1 MPPPPPPLLRV
12 GQLHPEWHRLVS
24 DQGRI
29 PPPKRLVS
37 LGEVRRTPIFGFR
50 RFSPFLSDLDW
61 WVAGV
66 LVSQAG
72 ERLQGDVSL
81 ESNVFLLDALA
92 KESQDHKALTLPP
105 PKRPAQTLTTL
116 VSSKRPKQNPQPT
129 GRGRVKFKVKG
140 RFPGHSA
147 HRGKGR
153 GANKGRNVPDVR
165 MPACMKAPEVPP
177 LTVRTSV
184 QSPEKIAG
192 RLSKFSGGAWSEI
205 GADLWVMRI
214 VQWGYKIP
222 LVTLPPLRLQGQ
234 ETTYPKG
241 SLEWSSLSQS
251 VQELRNKG
259 AIEPTSLSRA
269 VTADCSLFARQQGSG
284 GRSYDLSS
292 LKCFRALPE
301 LHYGDTSVI
310 FRAPQ
315 QGQWLTSLDL
325 KDAYFHIGSTQ
336 QTDAVL
342 SQRHLLAVY
351 STVIRVVNQS
361 KSISKILK
369 PVLAIAHLHRVKIA
383 LVHRRLV
390 VKTQGHARKLSS
402 KHPGSSLCAES
413 LGWF

>member
-1 MPPPPPPLLRV
+1 
-12 GQLHPEWHRLVS
+12 
-24 DQGRI
+24 
-29 PPPKRLVS
+29 
-37 LGEVRRTPIFGFR
+37 
-50 RFSPFLSDLDW
+50 
-61 WVAGV
+61 
-66 LVSQAG
+66 
-72 ERLQGDVSL
+72 
-81 ESNVFLLDALA
+81 
-92 KESQDHKALTLPP
+92 
-105 PKRPAQTLTTL
+105 
-116 VSSKRPKQNPQPT
+116 
-129 GRGRVKFKVKG
+129 
-140 RFPGHSA
+140 
-147 HRGKGR
+147 
-153 GANKGRNVPDVR
+153 
-165 MPACMKAPEVPP
+165 
-177 LTVRTSV
+177 
-184 QSPEKIAG
+184 
-192 RLSKFSGGAWSEI
+192 
-205 GADLWVMRI
+205 MRI

-301 LHYGDTSVI
+301 LHYGNTSVI

-315 QGQWLTSLDL
+315 QGQWL
-325 KDAYFHIGSTQ
+325 TQ

-342 SQRHLLAVY
+342 SQRHLLAVH

-390 VKTQGHARKLSS
+390 VKPRDT
-402 KHPGSSLCAES
+402 PGSSRANILAHVS
-413 LGWF
+413 VPKAWVGFKT